1 MKKNLVIAT
10 VLFIAFG
17 LTACSSSQASGS
29 GNSGSTESS
38 AKSET
43 EQSVQSESASTDDG
57 GSSKTEIS
65 YSKSAGPYSVLLE
78 EAIQPIL
85 EAQGYTVTAYDMGD
99 LATADIV
106 LNQGDVD
113 FNVEQ
118 HTAYINNF
126 NKSQGGDLVPIC
138 PIPTVP
144 AGVYSAHY
152 ESIDDIFDGA
162 KVAVPNDASNTA
174 RCYLMLQ
181 KAGWITID
189 PDADQSTI
197 TSDDIIEN
205 PYNIE
210 FTEMTSSNIPPVM
223 EDFDFVAITGS
234 IVYNAGIDS
243 STALINED
251 IQDHLV
257 LQVTVKKENA
267 DTEWAKAIV
276 AAYHS
281 DEFKDYM
288 EKTNAPGGEWNALW
302 WIPDE
307 LK

>member
-1 MKKNLVIAT
+1 MKKILVI
-10 VLFIAFG
+10 I
-17 LTACSSSQASGS
+17 TALLLVFSLAGCSSETTSNGGNAGS
-29 GNSGSTESS
+29 KGNSAPSNSS
-38 AKSET
+38 SSSNKDA
-43 EQSVQSESASTDDG
+43 
-57 GSSKTEIS
+57 SKTNIS
-65 YSKSAGPYSVLLE
+65 YSKSAGPYSVLFE
-78 EAIQPIL
+78 KAIQPIL

-118 HTAYINNF
+118 HTAYIKNF
-126 NKSQGGDLVPIC
+126 NKSKGGDLVPIC

-144 AGVYSAHY
+144 AGVYSARY
-152 ESIDDIFDGA
+152 KSINDIFEGA

-189 PDADQSTI
+189 PKADKSTI
-197 TSDDIIEN
+197 TADDIIKN
-205 PYNIE
+205 PYHIQ

-223 EDFDFVAITGS
+223 KDFDFVAITGS

-257 LQVTVKKENA
+257 LQVTVKAKNA
-267 DTEWAKAIV
+267 NTKWAKAIV

-281 DEFKDYM
+281 DKFKNYLA
-288 EKTNAPGGEWNALW
+288 KANAPDGEWKALW
-302 WIPDE
+302 WIPSE
-307 LK
+307 LR